1 VTELGIVRNV
11 RDDMKEKAL
20 LPIVVTEFGIVR
32 DFRDVMLEKA

>member
-1 VTELGIVRNV
+1 MLRDV
-11 RDDMKEKAL
+11 RDVMLEKAL